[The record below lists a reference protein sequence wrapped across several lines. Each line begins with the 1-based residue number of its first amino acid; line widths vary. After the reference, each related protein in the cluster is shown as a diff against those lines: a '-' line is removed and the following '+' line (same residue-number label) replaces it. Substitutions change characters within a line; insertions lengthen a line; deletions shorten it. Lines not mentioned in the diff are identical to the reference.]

1 MEKNADRTAAARWR
15 RTRRFGA
22 TLLLVGAMCCS
33 AAPVVSNGGFE
44 AVENGKAKGWTLP
57 AYYSYAPGMGRNGTA
72 AIAYSFVTNRHLLA
86 PVAQP
91 LSLEPS
97 ETYRV
102 SCWVRTEGVK
112 PPKGEPGTKIGVE
125 WKEANGRSHGTY
137 SKSITGTTD
146 WTQISFIT
154 PQVPEGLKFCRVQ
167 VYTGY
172 GKTPGKAWFDD
183 VTIEK
188 IRLPPI
194 SGLYADA
201 YRGAVAEDDAL
212 LLKAQLALPRALL
225 TNGLVHVAL
234 RYAGTDGKMRER
246 APDALEPGEAA
257 FNLQANDLQA
267 GEQTVRCTVATN
279 GAVAGEASCR
289 IVRMS
294 APPKWRVRFDR
305 LGRTLVEGKPFFPL
319 GMYMGTVT
327 ATELDVYG
335 EGAFNCLM
343 PYQEPSREML
353 DLCEQKGL
361 RVIYPLKEVY
371 CHTGWARMRKIRN
384 LADEEAYVTQR
395 VEAYKSHPAILAW
408 YLNDEFG
415 PEFADILAKRRALF
429 ERLDP
434 DHPTWNCLYQVQQ
447 LNLYMDSIDCIGVDP
462 YPVARRSI
470 SMANDWTILA
480 RRNTFGVRPVWM
492 IPQAMDWRWFK
503 SGNKKRDRMPTED
516 EMRSMT
522 WQMIASGANGL
533 IYYAFH
539 QMRRNS
545 GTNFPAYWAAVK
557 SVAAD
562 VARFADVL
570 VSDPGPDATANLP
583 PYQLPVRT
591 WRKGGEVFVLAVN
604 ATDKPVDAELS
615 LTKEFSEATAVFGE
629 NASLRTPKGILAHL
643 PPWRHTLVRLR

>member
-1 MEKNADRTAAARWR
+1 M
-15 RTRRFGA
+15 RRFG
-22 TLLLVGAMCCS
+22 TTFLLGGAMCCS
-33 AAPVVSNGGFE
+33 AAEVVSNGGFE
-44 AVENGKAKGWTLP
+44 TVENGKAKGWTLP
-57 AYYSYAPGMGRNGTA
+57 AYYSCAPGMGRNGTA
-72 AIAYSFVTNRHLLA
+72 AIAYSFVTNRPYLA

-91 LSLEPS
+91 LKLEPF

-146 WTQISFIT
+146 WKQISFIT
-154 PQVPEGLKFCRVQ
+154 PQVPEGLKSCRVQ

-188 IRLPPI
+188 MRLPPI

-201 YRGAVAEDDAL
+201 YRGALAEGDDL
-212 LLKAQLALPRALL
+212 LLKAQLAIPRARL
-225 TNGLVHVAL
+225 TNGLVRVTL
-234 RYAGTDGKMRER
+234 RYVGTDGKMRER
-246 APDALEPGEAA
+246 APDSLEPNQAA
-257 FNLQANDLQA
+257 FNMHASDLQA
-267 GEQTVRCTVATN
+267 GEQMVRCTVATN
-279 GAVAGEASCR
+279 GTVAGEASCR
-289 IVRMS
+289 IVK
-294 APPKWRVRFDR
+294 AAAAPKWRVRFDR
-305 LGRTLVEGKPFFPL
+305 LGRTLVEGKLFFPL

-327 ATELDVYG
+327 ETELAVYG

-343 PYQEPSREML
+343 PYKEPSREML

-384 LADEEAYVTQR
+384 LADEEAYVTRR
-395 VEAYKSHPAILAW
+395 VEDYKNHPAILAW

-415 PEFADILAKRRALF
+415 PEYADILAKRRALF

-434 DHPTWNCLYQVQQ
+434 DHPTWNCLYQVNQ

-462 YPVARRSI
+462 YPVARRPI
-470 SMANDWTILA
+470 SQANDWTILT
-480 RRNTFGVRPVWM
+480 RRNTFGVRPIWM

-503 SGNKKRDRMPTED
+503 SGNKKRDRMPTEA

-545 GTNFPAYWAAVK
+545 GKDFPAYWAAVK

-570 VSDPGPDATANLP
+570 VSDPGPDAKANLP
-583 PYQLPVRT
+583 PHQMPVRT
-591 WRKGGEVFVLAVN
+591 WRKGDVVFVLAVN
-604 ATDKPVDAELS
+604 ATDKPVEAELS
-615 LTKEFSEATAVFGE
+615 LPATCSGAEAVFGE
-629 NASLRTPKGILAHL
+629 SVSVRVDGGISAHL
-643 PPWRHTLVRLR
+643 PPWRHTLARLR

>member
-1 MEKNADRTAAARWR
+1 
-15 RTRRFGA
+15 
-22 TLLLVGAMCCS
+22 MCCS
-33 AAPVVSNGGFE
+33 AAEIVSNGGFE

-57 AYYSYAPGMGRNGTA
+57 AYYSCAPGMGRNGTA
-72 AIAYSFVTNRHLLA
+72 AIAYSFVTNRHFLA

-91 LSLEPS
+91 LNLEPS

-137 SKSITGTTD
+137 SKSIAGTTD

-154 PQVPEGLKFCRVQ
+154 PQVPEGLKSCRVQ

-172 GKTPGKAWFDD
+172 GMTPGKAWFDD

-201 YRGAVAEDDAL
+201 YRGAVAEGDAL

-225 TNGLVHVAL
+225 TNGLVRVTL

-267 GEQTVRCTVATN
+267 GEQMVRCTVTTN
-279 GAVAGEASCR
+279 GTVAGEASCR

-294 APPKWRVRFDR
+294 APPNWRVRFDR

-343 PYQEPSREML
+343 PYHEPSREML

-384 LADEEAYVTQR
+384 LADEEAYVTRR
-395 VEAYKSHPAILAW
+395 VEDYKSHPAILAW

-415 PEFADILAKRRALF
+415 PEYADILAKRRSLF

-462 YPVARRSI
+462 YPVARRPI
-470 SMANDWTILA
+470 SQANDWTILA

-545 GTNFPAYWAAVK
+545 GKDFPAYWSAVK
-557 SVAAD
+557 AVAAD

-570 VSDPGPDATANLP
+570 VSDPGPDATANFP
-583 PYQLPVRT
+583 PHQLPVRT

-615 LTKEFSEATAVFGE
+615 LTQEFAEANTVFGV
-629 NASLRTPKGILAHL
+629 NASLRAPKTILAHL